1 MNFPFFCARW
11 TLFLPFPFG
20 LVSGVVWSGSFPLF
34 LVLEDVRDRREVLF
48 ANGGDFSCVRAVLGS
63 R

>member
-1 MNFPFFCARW
+1 MNFFSFCVWR

-20 LVSGVVWSGSFPLF
+20 LVSAVVRSGSFPLL
-34 LVLEDVRDRREVLF
+34 LVLEGVRDRREVLF